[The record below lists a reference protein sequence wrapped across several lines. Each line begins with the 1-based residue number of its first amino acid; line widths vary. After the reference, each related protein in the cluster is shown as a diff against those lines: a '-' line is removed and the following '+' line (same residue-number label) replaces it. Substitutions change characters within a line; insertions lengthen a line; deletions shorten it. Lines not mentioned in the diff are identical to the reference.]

1 MTIETTTTL
10 PARAVLDAVRE
21 FLLGPERLGD
31 AWIDSESDAHVSFHT
46 FRGNLAL
53 AAFPDRE
60 REGRTRVRVT
70 TLREENLVPRL
81 LTYIESLGDRIRD

>member
-1 MTIETTTTL
+1 MTIETTTTV
-10 PARAVLDAVRE
+10 PASAVLDAVRE
-21 FLLGPERLGD
+21 FFLGPERLGD
-31 AWIDSESDAHVSFHT
+31 AWIVSESDTHVSLNT

-60 REGRTRVRVT
+60 ADGRTRVRVT

-81 LTYIESLGDRIRD
+81 LTYIQSLGDRVRD